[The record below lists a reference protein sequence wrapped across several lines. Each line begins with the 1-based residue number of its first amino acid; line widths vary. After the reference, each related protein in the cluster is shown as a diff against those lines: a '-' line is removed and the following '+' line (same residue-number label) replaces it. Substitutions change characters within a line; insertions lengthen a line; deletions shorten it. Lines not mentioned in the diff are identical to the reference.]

1 MNDKKDLK
9 KKIWLAKL
17 KNTYANTHGNT
28 HVYTYIVKRLEIN
41 TQKCCVYLWMGQLW
55 KTFFRLF
62 TFPHFSQQK
71 CIYFYNQLPSTP
83 VKIGK

>member
-55 KTFFRLF
+55 KTFFSFVYISTFF
-62 TFPHFSQQK
+62 TTEM
-71 CIYFYNQLPSTP
+71 YLLL
-83 VKIGK
+83 